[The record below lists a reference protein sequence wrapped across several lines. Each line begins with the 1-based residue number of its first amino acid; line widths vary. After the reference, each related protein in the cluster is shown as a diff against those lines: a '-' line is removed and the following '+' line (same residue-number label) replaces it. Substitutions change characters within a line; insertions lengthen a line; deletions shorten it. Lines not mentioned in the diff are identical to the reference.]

1 MDWQFG
7 DVFLAMLVFFCWV
20 LWFWMLFAVFGD
32 LFRRRDIGGGAK
44 TGWTV
49 FVLVVPF
56 LGTFIYLISQGHG
69 MTERKVAQMKAAQA
83 ETDAYIRATAGD
95 GGPATQIES
104 AKRLLDSGAITQAEY
119 EQMKT
124 KALAG

>member
-44 TGWTV
+44 TGWTI

-56 LGTFIYLISQGHG
+56 LGTFIYLIV
-69 MTERKVAQMKAAQA
+69 R
-83 ETDAYIRATAGD
+83 
-95 GGPATQIES
+95 PARIE
-104 AKRLLDSGAITQAEY
+104 
-119 EQMKT
+119 
-124 KALAG
+124 